1 MPYLTYSQLESY
13 RVYLWTDYHKY
24 LQTMGGGNVTEKILD
39 SSALRKDKFVI
50 LSSYTVD
57 ELREKC
63 PNNKFFLFYVLRY
76 SDWIRWSTG

>member
-1 MPYLTYSQLESY
+1 M
-13 RVYLWTDYHKY
+13 
-24 LQTMGGGNVTEKILD
+24 TEEILD

-76 SDWIRWSTG
+76 SD